1 MKNILSLMALASM
14 ASALSY
20 TVAELESMEAMS
32 TPIRLD
38 VDQFNDVGHMIEIQ
52 LDADMTKWNAS
63 VNESL
68 PAFELSHRQ
77 IRFESKVTSAG

>member
-20 TVAELESMEAMS
+20 TVAELESMEAVG

-38 VDQFNDVGHMIEIQ
+38 VDLLNDEGHTIEIQ